1 MRAFSPE
8 LTSHLFK
15 EATTLCTCWIV
26 RRRDG
31 VALGFTDHDTALE
44 IAGVTCEAATGFEP
58 TTAVTELGLPPDN
71 QQIAGALSASSIS
84 QEDLQLGRYD
94 GARVEVWLVNW
105 AKPEDQH
112 HHLRTFILGE
122 IVRSGEAFSAEL
134 RAFASLL
141 DQPIGRT
148 FSRTCDATVGDA
160 RCGIN
165 LNDERYRFET
175 EVADVIDRLSVDI
188 TAPVDFE
195 DGWFTNGQL
204 RWLTGKNAGT
214 AIEVSRQSGA
224 RISLWQAPPFPPSI
238 GDQCVLTVGCNK
250 TFAQCRARFGNGDNF
265 RGFPHMP
272 GGDLSLA
279 YADRDTLHDGSP
291 LVD

>member
-31 VALGFTDHDTALE
+31 VVLGFTDHDTALE
-44 IAGVTCEAATGFEP
+44 IAGVNCEAATGFEP

-112 HHLRTFILGE
+112 NHLRTFILGE

-134 RAFASLL
+134 RALASLL

-165 LNDERYRFET
+165 LNDERYPSRPKWQM
-175 EVADVIDRLSVDI
+175 SS
-188 TAPVDFE
+188 
-195 DGWFTNGQL
+195 
-204 RWLTGKNAGT
+204 TG
-214 AIEVSRQSGA
+214 
-224 RISLWQAPPFPPSI
+224 
-238 GDQCVLTVGCNK
+238 
-250 TFAQCRARFGNGDNF
+250 
-265 RGFPHMP
+265 
-272 GGDLSLA
+272 
-279 YADRDTLHDGSP
+279 
-291 LVD
+291 